1 MPAGVRLPGR
11 RAPQAPECVAGRPG
25 IGDHLRMANTQLVT
39 ETTDAKSSVASTP
52 GQRLVTGCMAILG
65 LGFAAAGIAAIFRSE
80 SDTGAAALLTVGALI
95 VLFVALG
102 DRLESLRFGD
112 FELRLRQQAHEKRRS
127 GDVEAAKALE
137 RAADIVGDRRAGV
150 VRSYQ
155 KVRTSMPAGP
165 ERTAMMDRI
174 IAEAGKEAYTLDIE
188 QDEVLGLL
196 WTGSEGARVW
206 ALGVLQARPEFATP
220 RAVLEAVQRP
230 DQMFDQYQALVLAER
245 FVLLPTTG
253 MWARERI
260 ADAVRAQLESG
271 ALGDDHPSLDQARRV
286 LSQIDNLIGRRG
298 A

>member
-1 MPAGVRLPGR
+1 M
-11 RAPQAPECVAGRPG
+11 PECVAGPSS
-25 IGDHLRMANTQLVT
+25 IGDYLQMANTQLVP
-39 ETTDAKSSVASTP
+39 ETTDAKSSVTSTR

-65 LGFAAAGIAAIFRSE
+65 LGLAAAGIAAIFRSE

-137 RAADIVGDRRAGV
+137 RAADIVGERRAGLA
-150 VRSYQ
+150 RSYQ
-155 KVRTSMPAGP
+155 TVRGSMPAGP

-174 IAEAGKEAYTLDIE
+174 IAEAQKEAYTPDIDP
-188 QDEVLGLL
+188 DEVLRLL

-245 FVLLPTTG
+245 FVLHPTTRT
-253 MWARERI
+253 WTRERI
-260 ADAVRAQLESG
+260 ADAVRAQLDSG
-271 ALGDDHPSLDQARRV
+271 ALGDDHPSLEAARGV
-286 LSQIDNLIGRRG
+286 LDQIDNLIGRSG
-298 A
+298 P